1 MYLQLKLK
9 LYYYN
14 LRGDRVDQ
22 LHQQHQADRQSP
34 VCVCVCVCVW
44 MCVYVWGI
52 IRLSVSVHVILYML
66 NYVYH
71 MYVYIYQVT
80 SQYSTVVG

>member
-1 MYLQLKLK
+1 MLSFSYIETDVFIETE

-34 VCVCVCVCVW
+34 VCVCVCVRACEGV
-44 MCVYVWGI
+44 C
-52 IRLSVSVHVILYML
+52 VHVC
-66 NYVYH
+66 VCVRDH
-71 MYVYIYQVT
+71 KT
-80 SQYSTVVG
+80 